1 MKTYDLVLTL
11 IVAFLLVKTMIATS
25 LNRQVQLKGSV
36 SGMFIGNLIMFAAIC
51 LLVFVKLEQFQYP
64 WMAPAGM
71 IVFLGASLLVKS
83 GIAEGGLVY
92 NGRRIPFTEMEFYAI
107 EGVTEKRFLLRI
119 HGANKEYVM
128 AFHNSEREEVE
139 NRLKEHK
146 IKLAE
151 RVSPRERKNEQ

>member
-11 IVAFLLVKTMIATS
+11 IVTFLLVKTIIATS

-71 IVFLGASLLVKS
+71 VVFLGASLLVKS
-83 GIAEGGLVY
+83 GLAEGGLVY
-92 NGRRIPFTEMEFYAI
+92 NGRRIPYNEMEFYAI

-119 HGANKEYVM
+119 HGSNKEYVM
-128 AFHNSEREEVE
+128 AFPNSAREEVE

-146 IKLAE
+146 INFAE
-151 RVSPRERKNEQ
+151 RMSPGERKNDK

>member
-11 IVAFLLVKTMIATS
+11 IVTFLLVKTIIATS

-36 SGMFIGNLIMFAAIC
+36 SGMFIGNLIMLAAIC

-71 IVFLGASLLVKS
+71 VVFLGASLLVKS
-83 GIAEGGLVY
+83 GLAEGGLVY
-92 NGRRIPFTEMEFYAI
+92 NGRRIPFNEMEFYAI

-119 HGANKEYVM
+119 HGCNKEYVM
-128 AFHNSEREEVE
+128 AFPNSAREEVE
-139 NRLKEHK
+139 NRLKANK
-146 IKLAE
+146 INFAE
-151 RVSPRERKNEQ
+151 RMSPGERKRAE